1 MASDSAPINLTHHF
15 LIAMPGLQDE
25 TFSRSVVYV
34 CEHSERGALGL
45 VINKPSDINLKGLFD
60 KVELPLMRADLA
72 DAPVFQGGPVQTERG
87 FVLHDP
93 IFAAADK
100 PDESVYAS
108 TMTIPG
114 GLEMTTSKDVLE
126 ALSTGAGPRR
136 VLVSLGYSAW
146 GQGQLESELG
156 ENSWLTVDADLAV
169 IFDTPV
175 DQRYDKAL
183 LLLGLQSWMLS
194 PDGGHGCARWHRPMS
209 KAFRPVFKHFLRWI
223 SASREPASLSETACC
238 AQPSHR
244 AVFML
249 KVTSAFGLLRRNFAN
264 GSPTPSRTVPWSSL
278 TTCDS
283 SLARRSFSSPAMDS

>member
-1 MASDSAPINLTHHF
+1 MASDSAPINLTNHF

-146 GQGQLESELG
+146 GQGQLEAELG

-194 PDGGHGCARWHRPMS
+194 PDAGHA
-209 KAFRPVFKHFLRWI
+209 
-223 SASREPASLSETACC
+223 
-238 AQPSHR
+238 
-244 AVFML
+244 
-249 KVTSAFGLLRRNFAN
+249 
-264 GSPTPSRTVPWSSL
+264 
-278 TTCDS
+278 
-283 SLARRSFSSPAMDS
+283 